1 MNNFYKYL
9 PVSKE
14 DESWGL
20 TVLNT
25 GRTRIE
31 VACDYPYKNHPSHHN
46 FNWKSWRRLEEYQV
60 IYITNGQGI
69 FESENFPQA
78 KVKAG
83 TMIILFPNEK
93 HRYKPDS
100 NTGWDEYW
108 VGIKGAII
116 DNLLSA
122 GYLSPTNPCH
132 YIGFNDGVI
141 SLYNLIIEKTKEER
155 SGYQPFVSGIVLHL
169 IGNCHSIIKQSIVE
183 NSEEQVVIDR
193 ARLLFRSNIKNSYSP
208 EQAAKELNVGYSWFR
223 KRFKSYTGLSPGQ
236 YYLQLKIEKAKDFL
250 TNSNM
255 RIKEISIELNFDSTL
270 YFSKIFKEKTGFTP
284 TDYRSRTRVF

>member
-25 GRTRIE
+25 GCTRIE
-31 VACDYPYKNHPSHHN
+31 AARDYPYKNHPSHHN

-69 FESENFPQA
+69 FESESFSQA

-83 TMIILFPNEK
+83 TLIILFPNEK

-108 VGIKGAII
+108 VGIKGVII

-122 GYLSPTNPCH
+122 GYLSPDNPCH
-132 YIGFNDGVI
+132 YIGFNDGII
-141 SLYNLIIEKTKEER
+141 SLYNLIIEKTKQER
-155 SGYQPFVSGIVLHL
+155 SGYQPFISGIVLHL
-169 IGNCHSIIKQSIVE
+169 LGNCHSIIKQSIVE
-183 NSEEQVVIDR
+183 NSEEEVIIDR
-193 ARLLFRSNIKNSYSP
+193 ARLLFRSNINNPYSP

-223 KRFKSYTGLSPGQ
+223 KRFKNYTGLSPGQ
-236 YYLQLKIEKAKDFL
+236 YYLQLKIEKAKELL
-250 TNSNM
+250 TNGNM
-255 RIKEISIELNFDSTL
+255 RIKEIAIELNFDSIL
-270 YFSKIFKEKTGFTP
+270 YFSKIFKEKTGFNP
-284 TDYRSRTRVF
+284 TDYRNRKRLV

>member
-25 GRTRIE
+25 GCTRIE
-31 VACDYPYKNHPSHHN
+31 AARDYPYKNHPSHHN

-69 FESENFPQA
+69 FESESFSQA

-83 TMIILFPNEK
+83 TLIILFPNEK

-108 VGIKGAII
+108 VGIKGVII

-122 GYLSPTNPCH
+122 GYLSPDNPCH
-132 YIGFNDGVI
+132 YIGFNDGII
-141 SLYNLIIEKTKEER
+141 SLYNLIIEKTKQER
-155 SGYQPFVSGIVLHL
+155 SGYQPFISGIVLHL

-183 NSEEQVVIDR
+183 NSEEEVIIDR
-193 ARLLFRSNIKNSYSP
+193 ARLLFRSNINNAYSP

-236 YYLQLKIEKAKDFL
+236 YYLQLKIEKAKDLL

-270 YFSKIFKEKTGFTP
+270 YFSKMFKEKTGFNP
-284 TDYRSRTRVF
+284 TDYRDRTRVI

>member
-25 GRTRIE
+25 GCTRIE
-31 VACDYPYKNHPSHHN
+31 AARDYPYKNHPSHHN

-78 KVKAG
+78 KIKAG
-83 TMIILFPNEK
+83 TLIILFPNEK

-108 VGIKGAII
+108 VGIKGVII

-122 GYLSPTNPCH
+122 GYLSPDNPCH
-132 YIGFNDGVI
+132 YIGFNDGII
-141 SLYNLIIEKTKEER
+141 SLYNLIIEKTKQER
-155 SGYQPFVSGIVLHL
+155 SGYQPFISGIVLHL

-183 NSEEQVVIDR
+183 NSEEEVIIDR
-193 ARLLFRSNIKNSYSP
+193 ARLLFRSNINNAYSP

-236 YYLQLKIEKAKDFL
+236 YYLQLKIEKAKDLL

-270 YFSKIFKEKTGFTP
+270 YFSKMFKEKTGFNP
-284 TDYRSRTRVF
+284 TDYRDRTRVI

>member
-25 GRTRIE
+25 GCTRIE
-31 VACDYPYKNHPSHHN
+31 AARDYPYKNHPSHHN

-69 FESENFPQA
+69 FESESFSQA

-83 TMIILFPNEK
+83 TLIILFPNEK

-108 VGIKGAII
+108 VGIKGVII

-122 GYLSPTNPCH
+122 GYLSPDNPCH
-132 YIGFNDGVI
+132 YIGFNDGII
-141 SLYNLIIEKTKEER
+141 SLYNLIIEKTKQER
-155 SGYQPFVSGIVLHL
+155 SGYQPFISGIVLHL

-183 NSEEQVVIDR
+183 NSEEEVIIDR
-193 ARLLFRSNIKNSYSP
+193 ARLLFRSNINNAYSP

-236 YYLQLKIEKAKDFL
+236 YYLQLKIEKAKDLL

-255 RIKEISIELNFDSTL
+255 RNKEISIELNFDSTL
-270 YFSKIFKEKTGFTP
+270 YFSKMFKEKTGFNP
-284 TDYRSRTRVF
+284 TDYRDRTRVI